1 MTRETV
7 RRALPGI
14 PMILGLLLALAG
26 TGALFVA
33 GVRGGSPPLAIVAVL
48 LFTALS
54 VAAGGFMSIE
64 PNDARVLTLFGD
76 YKGSVKEP
84 GLWWVNPFMSKKKI
98 TLRVRNFETTK
109 LKVNDRN
116 SNPVEIAAIV
126 VWRIVD
132 TAEATFEVE
141 NVEHYVKVQG
151 EAALRSLASR
161 YPYDAHAPNEVALAT
176 HQEEVSHELQ
186 QELVAR
192 FAKAGVEVIESRVSH
207 LAYSPEIAAVMLQRQ
222 QAAAVVAARQTI
234 VEGAVGMVDMALE
247 MVEARGMAKLDEE
260 RRAAM
265 ISNLLVVLCGDRG
278 TQPVLNTG
286 SLYQ

>member
-14 PMILGLLLALAG
+14 PMLLALIGATLAAG
-26 TGALFVA
+26 WLFYRGARAHDGWLVA
-33 GVRGGSPPLAIVAVL
+33 GSALLLVTLAVAY
-48 LFTALS
+48 
-54 VAAGGFMSIE
+54 GGFTSIE

-76 YKGSVKEP
+76 YKGSVKAP
-84 GLWWVNPFMSKKKI
+84 GLWWVNPFMQKKKV
-98 TLRVRNFETTK
+98 TQRVRNFETAK

-141 NVEHYVKVQG
+141 NVEHYVKVQA
-151 EAALRSLASR
+151 EAALRALASK
-161 YPYDAHAPNEVALAT
+161 YPYDAHAPSEVALAT

-192 FAKAGVEVIESRVSH
+192 FSKAGVEVVESRVSH

-247 MVEARGMAKLDEE
+247 MVESRGMAKLDEE

-278 TQPVLNTG
+278 TQPVVNAGTI
-286 SLYQ
+286 YQ

>member
-1 MTRETV
+1 MTREIV
-7 RRALPGI
+7 RRAAPGI
-14 PMILGLLLALAG
+14 PFIGVVLLAAG
-26 TGALFVA
+26 GAGWLFYTGAQTRAPMLAIA
-33 GVRGGSPPLAIVAVL
+33 GVVLFAVTAISL
-48 LFTALS
+48 
-54 VAAGGFMSIE
+54 GGFMSIE

-84 GLWWVNPFMSKKKI
+84 GLWWVNPFMQKKKV
-98 TLRVRNFETTK
+98 TQRVRNFETQK

-151 EAALRSLASR
+151 EAALRALASK

-192 FAKAGVEVIESRVSH
+192 FAKAGVEVVESRVSH

-247 MVEARGMAKLDEE
+247 MVETRGMAKLDEE

-278 TQPVLNTG
+278 TQPVVNTG